1 MAQSKVVTALNGLL
15 MTELT
20 AINQYFLH
28 YKMCQSWSLERLA
41 QSFKDASYEEMR
53 DAEKLAER
61 ILDLGGLPNFQRLGS
76 FGVGETALEQ
86 LRLALELEVG
96 AVSQLTEAIATVER
110 DKDLATATML
120 REMIVEEAKQVAWL
134 ESQLE
139 LAAKIGEQNYL
150 ALQAQI

>member
-28 YKMCQSWSLERLA
+28 YKMCQSWSLDRLA

-61 ILDLGGLPNFQRLGS
+61 ILDLDGLPNFQRLGS

-139 LAAKIGEQNYL
+139 LAEKIGEQNYL
-150 ALQAQI
+150 ALQAQG

>member
-1 MAQSKVVTALNGLL
+1 
-15 MTELT
+15 
-20 AINQYFLH
+20 
-28 YKMCQSWSLERLA
+28 
-41 QSFKDASYEEMR
+41 MR

-86 LRLALELEVG
+86 LRLALELETG
-96 AVSQLTEAIATVER
+96 AVAQLTEAIATVEE

-120 REMIVEEAKQVAWL
+120 REMIVEEAKQVAWV

-150 ALQAQI
+150 ALQAQS

>member
-1 MAQSKVVTALNGLL
+1 MAQSKVVIALNGLL

-28 YKMCQSWSLERLA
+28 YKMCQSWGLEGLA

-61 ILDLGGLPNFQRLGS
+61 ILDVSGLPNFQRLGS

-86 LRLALELEVG
+86 LRLALDLEQG
-96 AVSQLTEAIATVER
+96 AVAQLTEAIATVEGER
-110 DKDLATATML
+110 DLATATLL

-134 ESQLE
+134 EAQLE
-139 LAAKIGEQNYL
+139 LAAKVGEQNYL
-150 ALQAQI
+150 ALQAKA

>member
-1 MAQSKVVTALNGLL
+1 MAQSKVVIALNGLL

-28 YKMCQSWSLERLA
+28 YKMCQSWSLSRLA

-86 LRLALELEVG
+86 LRLALELETG
-96 AVSQLTEAIATVER
+96 AVAQLTEAIATVEG

-120 REMIVEEAKQVAWL
+120 REMIVEEAKQVAWV

-150 ALQAQI
+150 ALQAQS

>member
-1 MAQSKVVTALNGLL
+1 MAQTKVVIALNGLL

-28 YKMCQSWSLERLA
+28 YKMCQSWSLSRLA

-86 LRLALELEVG
+86 LRLALELETG
-96 AVSQLTEAIATVER
+96 AVAQLTEAIATVEG

-120 REMIVEEAKQVAWL
+120 REMIVEEAKQVAWV

-150 ALQAQI
+150 ALQAQS

>member
-1 MAQSKVVTALNGLL
+1 MAQSKVVAALNGLL

-28 YKMCQSWSLERLA
+28 YKMCQSWGLDGLA

-61 ILDLGGLPNFQRLGS
+61 ILDLNGLPNFQRLGS
-76 FGVGETALEQ
+76 FGVGETVLEQ

-96 AVSQLTEAIATVER
+96 AVSQLTEAITAVEGE
-110 DKDLATATML
+110 KDLATATML
-120 REMIVEEAKQVAWL
+120 RELIVEEAKQVAWL
-134 ESQLE
+134 EAQLE
-139 LAAKIGEQNYL
+139 LAAKVGEQNYL
-150 ALQAQI
+150 ALSAKV

>member
-1 MAQSKVVTALNGLL
+1 MAQSKVVIALNGLL

-28 YKMCQSWSLERLA
+28 YKMCQSWSLSRLA

-86 LRLALELEVG
+86 LRLALELETG
-96 AVSQLTEAIATVER
+96 AVAQLTEAIATVEG
-110 DKDLATATML
+110 DKDFATATML
-120 REMIVEEAKQVAWL
+120 REMIVEEAKQVAWV

-150 ALQAQI
+150 ALQAQS

>member
-1 MAQSKVVTALNGLL
+1 VAQSKVVSTLNGLL

-28 YKMCQSWSLERLA
+28 YKMCQSWGLERLA

-61 ILDLGGLPNFQRLGS
+61 ILDVNGLPNFQRLGS

-96 AVSQLTEAIATVER
+96 AVAQLTEAIPTVER
-110 DKDLATATML
+110 ENDLATATML

-134 ESQLE
+134 EAQLD
-139 LAAKIGEQNYL
+139 LAGKVGEQNYL
-150 ALQAQI
+150 ALQAQA